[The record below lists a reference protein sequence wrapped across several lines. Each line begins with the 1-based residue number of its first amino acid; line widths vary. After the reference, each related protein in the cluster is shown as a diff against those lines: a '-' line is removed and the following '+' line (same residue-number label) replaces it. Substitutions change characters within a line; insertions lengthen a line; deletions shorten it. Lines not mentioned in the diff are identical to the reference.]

1 MSQSIPEPRTPPDP
15 LKPDSDTASY
25 KQRMGGDDPP
35 APRGGANPRLPH
47 ERDESARAT
56 GDRHDENPTPSDRQI
71 SQAGEDAEQ
80 GLVDTDRR
88 GVPNDL
94 PKRSTT

>member
-1 MSQSIPEPRTPPDP
+1 MSQNTPESRPPDP

-25 KQRMGGDDPP
+25 KQRMGGDDPA
-35 APRGGANPRLPH
+35 APRGGASPRLPH
-47 ERDESARAT
+47 ERDESAQAT
-56 GDRHDENPTPSDRQI
+56 GDRLRESPTPSDRQI
-71 SQAGEDAEQ
+71 SQAAEDVES

-94 PKRSTT
+94 PKRKTT